1 MVGFFL
7 YGAPAK
13 EVATHDC
20 TRNLKGQHAW
30 LFKNRKRNLKL
41 LQMFWISENWGF
53 SYFVVQ
59 IDFKEGR
66 HIVLLIFTQSLEPH
80 KILLIGK
87 VEILFI
93 NCLANDAAFTNYMMR
108 RRTRPLNWKWVGSVM
123 SQNASMRRYCHS
135 KILLGKYACDQNCL
149 ISSFVMFIAVFCLL
163 SMLASLNRVFF

>member
-7 YGAPAK
+7 FGSPAK
-13 EVATHDC
+13 GAVTDDC
-20 TRNLKGQHAW
+20 TPTGGERGHTSGEGTPTTGKGAHTSGKGQHTW
-30 LFKNRKRNLKL
+30 LFKNSKRNLKL
-41 LQMFWISENWGF
+41 LQMYWISENWGF

-80 KILLIGK
+80 KILLIRK

-108 RRTRPLNWKWVGSVM
+108 RRTRPLNWK
-123 SQNASMRRYCHS
+123 
-135 KILLGKYACDQNCL
+135 
-149 ISSFVMFIAVFCLL
+149 
-163 SMLASLNRVFF
+163 